1 MSEPERPSRPDWLP
15 DFCSVPVIGSL
26 IVIVELVVAVIVIAP
41 DQQQALPRLRDFL
54 GASFAAQWI
63 ALLSAVVLCK
73 VSPQLVMW
81 PRRLAIVTGVL
92 LPVLVS
98 VAGGFLL
105 GQIDAALG
113 YRLVPASTTL
123 AQFVLGVALLTAL
136 TSVVV
141 LRYFYVQER
150 WKRQVAAQARAQL
163 DALHARIRPHFLFNT
178 LNTAASLIEVAPR
191 QAEQAIL
198 DLSELFRAALTPE
211 GMDWPLS
218 AELELTRRYL
228 EIEQLRLGD
237 RLQVHLDLPDS
248 LADVLVP
255 QLCLQPL
262 VENAIHHGI
271 QSVAAGGTVR
281 IRAESQ
287 GAFVMVTVENPK
299 PKVGVSNARVR
310 SNHIALGNIRDR
322 LRLRYGDTAQLLS
335 EDLGDQYH
343 ATLILPAET
352 APVAK

>member
-1 MSEPERPSRPDWLP
+1 MSEASRPSRPDWLP
-15 DFCSVPVIGSL
+15 DFCSLPVIGSL

-41 DQQQALPRLRDFL
+41 DQQQALPRLREFL

-73 VSPQLVMW
+73 LSPRLALW
-81 PRRLAIVTGVL
+81 PRRLAIVIGVL
-92 LPVLVS
+92 LPVIVS

-105 GQIDAALG
+105 GQIDVSLG
-113 YRLVPASTTL
+113 FKLVPASTTL
-123 AQFVLGVALLTAL
+123 SQFVLGIALLTAL
-136 TSVVV
+136 TSIVV

-150 WKRQVAAQARAQL
+150 WKRQAAAQARAQL

-198 DLSELFRAALTPE
+198 DLSELFRAALSPE
-211 GMDWPLS
+211 GIDWPLS
-218 AELELTRRYL
+218 SELELTRRYL
-228 EIEQLRLGD
+228 EIEQLRLGH
-237 RLQVHLDLPDS
+237 RLKVELDLPES
-248 LADVLVP
+248 LADVPVP

-271 QSVAAGGTVR
+271 QAVAEGGTVR
-281 IRAESQ
+281 VRAESQ

-299 PKVGVSNARVR
+299 PKVALPSARTR
-310 SNHIALGNIRDR
+310 GNHIALGNIRDR
-322 LRLRYGDTAQLLS
+322 LRLRYGDDAQLLS
-335 EDLGDQYH
+335 EDLGDQYR
-343 ATLILPAET
+343 ATLILP
-352 APVAK
+352 K